1 MTRRDTQR
9 QRLYDA
15 ERAAGLA
22 PLAQTIDNADL
33 QNWVDEALD
42 RRPIRS
48 RWGIRSVSIRLGRGQ
63 GGAHYS
69 ESSREIMVTRE
80 ARNPGVLCHE
90 LAHALTPNDVP
101 AHGPEF
107 AGVCLFVVGVLLG
120 DDERKRLLVEFRRH
134 RVRHNRAGIP
144 AVRAVVPA
152 PRKVR
157 QREAHAAQKERAL
170 REVRLMLE
178 REVITK
184 ADLKRLSS

>member
-1 MTRRDTQR
+1 MPPRDNQR

-33 QNWVDEALD
+33 QKWVDDALD

-48 RWGIRSVSIRLGRGQ
+48 RWGIRSVTIRLGRGQ

-69 ESSREIMVTRE
+69 EGSREIMVTRE
-80 ARNPGVLCHE
+80 ARNPGVLCPE
-90 LAHALTPNDVP
+90 LAHSLTSNDVA

-107 AGVCLFVVGVLLG
+107 AGVYLLVVATLLG
-120 DDERKRLLVEFRRH
+120 DEERKRLLAEFRRH

-144 AVRAVVPA
+144 AVRDNVPA
-152 PRKVR
+152 PRKKR
-157 QREAHAAQKERAL
+157 QREARTAQRERAL
-170 REVRLMLE
+170 REVRRILE